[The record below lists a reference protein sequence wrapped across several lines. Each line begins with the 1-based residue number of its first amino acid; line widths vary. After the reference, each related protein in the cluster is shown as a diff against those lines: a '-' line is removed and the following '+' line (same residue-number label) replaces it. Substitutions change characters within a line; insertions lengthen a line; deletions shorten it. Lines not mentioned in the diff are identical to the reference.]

1 MIGIWE
7 PFTARLEAAGP
18 GKLLLAGQSLEKV
31 DQHFN
36 RIGQN
41 RGTKRQRRLDTVLK
55 QVKNSKN
62 QK

>member
-1 MIGIWE
+1 MTGIWE

-18 GKLLLAGQSLEKV
+18 GKLLLAGQSLGKV

-41 RGTKRQRRLDTVLK
+41 RGAKRQRRLDTV
-55 QVKNSKN
+55 
-62 QK
+62 